1 MQREIDAA
9 PRPPEARA
17 LPPLFEPPRRRL
29 LLALIGVGAL
39 QAAIAAAAALGM
51 RAVFDALSGRAWT
64 VFPAIEHL
72 AWPAAAPG
80 GTAAV
85 VAMVGVALFAAL
97 ATLMLRV
104 QGARLGES
112 LGQQYVAA
120 VRVVLLRHLF
130 SMAPRRH
137 QRMRHGHLMARL
149 TGDLGA
155 LRRWAGRTVAPLVVG
170 AATLVVA
177 ALALAWTMPGL
188 ALGLAAVG
196 VPLAVWAWHVS
207 ARLERALRAER
218 AQHWALAGQV
228 GERLAEAAV
237 VQAHAQAER
246 ELKRLRRRQRRLHDT
261 AVARAREVAVLKALP
276 PALGM
281 AVMGVVAAYGSSQVV
296 AGQWSSG
303 TLAGLLTLLALTL
316 APLRD
321 LALGL
326 VNWRSWRVSREKLA
340 GFLAQEP
347 LPAAATPARLPAGTG
362 ALRLDGL
369 VAGAAMRPLT
379 LALEARSTLALEGA
393 SGSGRSAVL
402 EAICGLLTPAA
413 GRVLLDS
420 QDLSGCDAKTRAQ
433 HVVLVSADL
442 PLLRGSVAGN
452 LRYRDKAASRDAM
465 LDALRQAGVDAL
477 AACPV
482 VLTTVVSE
490 GGRNLPRGVRA
501 RLALAR
507 ALIGAPRLLLIDDF
521 DDLVQ
526 GEPAADEPLEALLE
540 RPPCTIVIATR
551 RAEWAARCH
560 RRHTLV
566 AAAAAPAEPA
576 LALVH
581 VA

>member
-1 MQREIDAA
+1 MRLEFNGQRRQSEG
-9 PRPPEARA
+9 RK
-17 LPPLFEPPRRRL
+17 LPPLFEPARRRL
-29 LLALIGVGAL
+29 LLSLLGVGAL
-39 QAAIAAAAALGM
+39 QAAIAAVAALGM
-51 RAVFDALSGRAWT
+51 RAVFDALSARTWT
-64 VFPAIEHL
+64 VLPAPDSL

-85 VAMVGVALFAAL
+85 AAMVGVALFAAL
-97 ATLMLRV
+97 ATLALRV
-104 QGARLGES
+104 LGARLGES

-155 LRRWAGRTVAPLVVG
+155 LRRWVGRTVAPLIVG
-170 AATLVVA
+170 AATLVVT
-177 ALALAWTMPGL
+177 ALALAWTLPGL
-188 ALGLAAVG
+188 ALALAAGG
-196 VPLAVWAWHVS
+196 VPVVAWAWRAS
-207 ARLERALRAER
+207 LRLERALRAER
-218 AQHWALAGQV
+218 AQRWALAGQV

-237 VQAHAQAER
+237 VQAHAQADR
-246 ELKRLRRRQRRLHDT
+246 ELKRLRRHQRRLHDT
-261 AVARAREVAVLKALP
+261 AVVRAREVAVLRALP

-281 AVMGVVAAYGSSQVV
+281 GVMGVVAAYGSTQVV
-296 AGQWSSG
+296 AGAWSSG
-303 TLAGLLTLLALTL
+303 ALAGLLTLLALTL

-326 VNWRSWRVSREKLA
+326 VNWRGWRVSREKLT

-347 LPAAATPARLPAGTG
+347 LPTAAMPARLAAGPG

-369 VAGAAMRPLT
+369 GAGAAMRPLT

-393 SGSGRSAVL
+393 SGSGRSALL
-402 EAICGLLTPAA
+402 EAIAGLLTPAA

-452 LRYRDKAASRDAM
+452 LRYRDKAAPRDAM
-465 LDALRQAGVDAL
+465 LGALRQAGVDAL
-477 AACPV
+477 AACPI
-482 VLTTVVSE
+482 VLTTAVSE
-490 GGRNLPRGVRA
+490 GGRNLPRGV
-501 RLALAR
+501 
-507 ALIGAPRLLLIDDF
+507 LIAAPRLLLIDDF

-526 GEPAADEPLEALLE
+526 DDAVADAPLEALLE

-551 RAEWAARCH
+551 RAEWAARC
-560 RRHTLV
+560 RQRHTLV
-566 AAAAAPAEPA
+566 PPPTVPAQPS